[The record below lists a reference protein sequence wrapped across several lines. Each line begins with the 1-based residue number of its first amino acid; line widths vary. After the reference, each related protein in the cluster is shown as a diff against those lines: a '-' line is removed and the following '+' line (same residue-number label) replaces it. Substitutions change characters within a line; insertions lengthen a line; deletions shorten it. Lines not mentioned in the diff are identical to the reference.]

1 MTHSPRLSTPLVVRD
16 TLPEPA
22 TEAEV
27 DALVDLAHRLGVRSV
42 VIGHGRDDVSRQNAA
57 RFAAR
62 WEAGDGEVLVRVS
75 WPEEAASW
83 LRQARRLTS
92 PEPDLWVLGGAAAG
106 LAQVTRR
113 LAWSTLWRPRR
124 TLALGSSTV
133 RETLRLA
140 GARVLAGM
148 RGAHPDGALWQ
159 IRDDDMGYLH
169 PAEIERSSR

>member
-1 MTHSPRLSTPLVVRD
+1 MTHSPRLSTPLAIRG

-22 TEAEV
+22 TDAEV
-27 DALVDLAHRLGVRSV
+27 DALINLAHHLDARSV

-57 RFAAR
+57 RFLAR
-62 WEAGDGEVLVRVS
+62 WEAGGGAVLVRVS

-83 LRQARRLTS
+83 LRQARRLTG

-113 LAWSTLWRPRR
+113 LAWSTAWEPRR

-133 RETLRLA
+133 HGTLRLA
-140 GARVLAGM
+140 GARLLEGM
-148 RGAHPDGALWQ
+148 HGAHPDGAFWQ
-159 IRDDDMGYLH
+159 IRDDAMECLH
-169 PAEIERSSR
+169 PAEIERSIR

>member
-140 GARVLAGM
+140 GAACAGRNARRSPG
-148 RGAHPDGALWQ
+148 RGAVADP
-159 IRDDDMGYLH
+159 R
-169 PAEIERSSR
+169 R